1 MAKEQKKSFFLK
13 KNVVAIFGVAAL
25 IFGVYFVN
33 IGVDFVGITGNVVV
47 SETPSLLNMFTL
59 IGILLI
65 VCAGILII
73 YSIVKEE

>member
-1 MAKEQKKSFFLK
+1 MAKKQGSFFLK

-25 IFGVYFVN
+25 IFGIYFIN
-33 IGVDFVGITGNVVV
+33 IGIDFLGITGNVIAP
-47 SETPSLLNMFTL
+47 ETPSVLNMFTL